1 MSNQQ
6 VAKIIYYFR
15 FLRDYTRRVFQ
26 IERLKYS
33 PTNSKNIN
41 LYLNN
46 LKTLFKDK
54 LINVRL
60 IKLYNLI
67 FYNNNYLSTKIN
79 ILPIQKIHKEDYTT
93 DTINYYSNK
102 INPNWITGFVDAEG
116 CFSVIIEIS
125 DITKWRV
132 RTSFEI
138 NLHIKDV
145 GILYKIQSFFG
156 VGAVYLRAY
165 KNIAVYRV
173 SNIEYLR
180 NIIIPHFNKYPLITQ
195 KYTDFYLW
203 SKVIIII
210 LNKEHLNKSGFLTIL
225 TYYASINKGMSQ
237 TLLIYFP
244 NIVPVLRPAIILPTV
259 LNPFW

>member
-1 MSNQQ
+1 MVKYRPTLIYSYVNVNLLYMLETSKTLNTIKYLFISKKVKDITMSNQQ

-102 INPNWITGFVDAEG
+102 INPN
-116 CFSVIIEIS
+116 
-125 DITKWRV
+125 
-132 RTSFEI
+132 
-138 NLHIKDV
+138 
-145 GILYKIQSFFG
+145 
-156 VGAVYLRAY
+156 
-165 KNIAVYRV
+165 
-173 SNIEYLR
+173 
-180 NIIIPHFNKYPLITQ
+180 
-195 KYTDFYLW
+195 
-203 SKVIIII
+203 
-210 LNKEHLNKSGFLTIL
+210 
-225 TYYASINKGMSQ
+225 
-237 TLLIYFP
+237 
-244 NIVPVLRPAIILPTV
+244 
-259 LNPFW
+259 